1 MIQIPCKIFIWE
13 RMPFKVII
21 PIQDKVILKYNL
33 NKLHIVHY
41 EYELLYMGEI
51 LKDVKRTIEDKYIDG
66 YAYLD
71 KEEIIALYYQDK
83 EDLNVPTIFLPAWL
97 LRAKLTEQDLKD
109 LKQTVTKLYS
119 SALAYEYMKRNKNGN
134 YKL

>member
-13 RMPFKVII
+13 RMPFKVIMS
-21 PIQDKVILKYNL
+21 IQDKVILKYNL

-41 EYELLYMGEI
+41 EYELLYMGEV
-51 LKDVKRTIEDKYIDG
+51 LKDVKKTIENEYIDE

-71 KEEIIALYYQDK
+71 KEEIIAIYYHDK
-83 EDLNVPTIFLPAWL
+83 EELNVPTIFLPAWL
-97 LRAKLTEQDLKD
+97 LRAKLMEKD
-109 LKQTVTKLYS
+109 LIDLNQTVTKLYS

>member
-13 RMPFKVII
+13 KMPFKVII

-33 NKLHIVHY
+33 SKPHIVHY
-41 EYELLYMGEI
+41 EYVLNYMGEV
-51 LKDVKRTIEDKYIDG
+51 LKNVKRTIENEYIDG

-97 LRAKLTEQDLKD
+97 LRAKLTEKDLKD
-109 LKQTVTKLYS
+109 LNQTVTKLYS
-119 SALAYEYMKRNKNGN
+119 SALAYEYTKRNKNGN

>member
-1 MIQIPCKIFIWE
+1 MIQIPCKIFLWE
-13 RMPFKVII
+13 RTPFKVII

-33 NKLHIVHY
+33 NKPHIVHY
-41 EYELLYMGEI
+41 EYSLFYMGEV
-51 LKDVKRTIEDKYIDG
+51 LKDVKKTIKDKYIDG

-71 KEEIIALYYQDK
+71 KEEIIAIYYHDK
-83 EDLNVPTIFLPAWL
+83 EELNVPTIFLPAWL
-97 LRAKLTEQDLKD
+97 LRTKLMEKDLKD
-109 LKQTVTKLYS
+109 LNQTVTKLYS

>member
-13 RMPFKVII
+13 RMPYKII
-21 PIQDKVILKYNL
+21 ISIQDNVILKYNL
-33 NKLHIVHY
+33 NKPHIVHY
-41 EYELLYMGEI
+41 EYTLFYMGEI
-51 LKDVKRTIEDKYIDG
+51 SKGSKRTIEDEYIDG
-66 YAYLD
+66 YAYL
-71 KEEIIALYYQDK
+71 DK

-97 LRAKLTEQDLKD
+97 LRAKLTEQDLRN
-109 LKQTVTKLYS
+109 LNQTVTKLYS